1 MSVSGRMSKQP
12 RQPRTGNKATTS
24 VLCTT
29 VSKSYSMTPPPPAV
43 WTPPDLLPLRQGMC
57 LWDRVLSP
65 SSCLRLLSSLFFSP
79 ILDWNQSK
87 YIYFHVSCS
96 RQWKLSVSGS
106 TKLTVM
112 VAGEALQRNSYGFR
126 SNDFHN
132 ERKQDHP
139 SHVCVPGTD
148 EDEDEDCPVEVPYSR
163 TVKDPPLTLD
173 QRQLAHFN
181 AAASI
186 VT

>member
-12 RQPRTGNKATTS
+12 RQTRTGNKATTS

-29 VSKSYSMTPPPPAV
+29 VKVTVWHPPPLQFE
-43 WTPPDLLPLRQGMC
+43 PPLTSCHWDKACVCGTEFSLLHP
-57 LWDRVLSP
+57 
-65 SSCLRLLSSLFFSP
+65 CLRLLSSLFFSP

-112 VAGEALQRNSYGFR
+112 VAGEALQRKSYGFR
-126 SNDFHN
+126 SNDFQN

-139 SHVCVPGTD
+139 SHVCVPGT
-148 EDEDEDCPVEVPYSR
+148 DEDEDCPVEVPYSR